1 MKKRERLN
9 KAIRVAVPVW
19 CSEPFVWGS
28 ADCLLSLADIIK
40 DARGYDPAAPF
51 RGRYSTRIGALRVTR
66 EFGGYEGALEA
77 MAYDADWREIDPSS
91 AKIGDIGIVENARGA
106 VGGVIKDNVLWLGRK
121 DFGFHAFPTERI
133 ARAWRVR

>member
-1 MKKRERLN
+1 MKKRERLE
-9 KAIRVAVPVW
+9 KAIRAAVPVW
-19 CSEPFVWGS
+19 CAEEFVWGT

-40 DARGYDPAAPF
+40 EARGYDPAMPF

-77 MAYDADWREIDPSS
+77 MAHDAGWGEISPSS
-91 AKIGDIGIVENARGA
+91 AKIGDIGIIKNARGA
-106 VGGVIKDNVLWLGRK
+106 VGGVIKDAALWVGRK
-121 DFGFHAFPTERI
+121 NYGFHTFPTEHI